1 MLYNVKSKITKAF
14 LLGILPCLLISG
26 CKKNDDSGKADP
38 TEEKVDTEAPK
49 IEAKDAS
56 VIEGNPLEMDKLVTV
71 TDNKTKDIKYSYKI
85 TPEIKDEKKLEVGEY
100 EITVTAIDE
109 AQNITSA
116 KFKLTV
122 KVDEVAAAK
131 KKAEEEAKKKA
142 EEEAKKK
149 AEEEERAR
157 REAEEAAAAQAAQEA
172 AAAQQAAQQQQQWT
186 PTYTPEPDYSE
197 PSYEIPT
204 PDYTPS
210 STPAGT
216 TQYYMFSS
224 GYNLQTGYDACVAY
238 LDSIGHGSCQ
248 PIMGADDIAT
258 GYVYNP

>member
-1 MLYNVKSKITKAF
+1 MLYNVKKKITKAF

-26 CKKNDDSGKADP
+26 CKKPDDSANTEK
-38 TEEKVDTEAPK
+38 TEEKADTEAPK
-49 IEAKDAS
+49 IECKDAS

-71 TDNKTKDIKYSYKI
+71 SDNKTKEIKYSYKI
-85 TPEIKDEKKLEVGEY
+85 SPEIKDEKKLEIGEY

-109 AQNITSA
+109 AQNVSSA

-142 EEEAKKK
+142 EEEARQK
-149 AEEEERAR
+149 EEEERRA
-157 REAEEAAAAQAAQEA
+157 AEEAAAAQAAAEA
-172 AAAQQAAQQQQQWT
+172 AAQQQQQQQQWSQ

-197 PSYEIPT
+197 PSYDIPT
-204 PDYTPS
+204 PEYTQTSTPS
-210 STPAGT
+210 AS
-216 TQYYMFSS
+216 TQYFMFSS
-224 GYNLQTGYDACVAY
+224 GYNLQSGYDACVAV
-238 LDSIGHGSCQ
+238 LDSVGHGSCQ
-248 PIMGADDIAT
+248 PIMNSDDIAT